1 MIIDKIA
8 KLNRYVYVP
17 GVEDVI
23 KFLSEGGYKNL
34 EVGSYKISDVVTL
47 KVQSYLTKEEPDEL
61 LLEAHREYLD
71 LQMTVSGS
79 EIFLFQSI
87 ELGEEAV
94 PYNVQK
100 DVEFFTAPYYNTTV
114 LDGTNFAIV
123 FPNDLHNGSFI
134 ADEQEQIKKF
144 VFKLKI

>member
-8 KLNRYVYVP
+8 KLNRYTYVP

-23 KFLSEGGYKNL
+23 KFLNDGGYENL

-47 KVQSYLTKEEPDEL
+47 KVQSYLTKEEPEEL

-79 EIFLFQSI
+79 EIFLF
-87 ELGEEAV
+87 
-94 PYNVQK
+94 
-100 DVEFFTAPYYNTTV
+100 
-114 LDGTNFAIV
+114 
-123 FPNDLHNGSFI
+123 
-134 ADEQEQIKKF
+134 
-144 VFKLKI
+144 